1 MTKILLIAAGGAV
14 GSTLRYLLAASIQRP
29 LGDAF
34 PAGALVVNVAGCFL
48 IGLLATLFADPV
60 PLKEEHRLAILVGV
74 LGGFTTFSAFA
85 LDALTLVQR
94 GHTARAAAY
103 VVGTN
108 VLCLAACWAGWRV
121 ASLWS
126 VPAAPTPAG

>member
-1 MTKILLIAAGGAV
+1 MTKLLLIAAGGAV
-14 GSTLRYLLAASIQRP
+14 GATLRYALAAPLQRP

-34 PAGALVVNVAGCFL
+34 PAGTLAINVAGCFL
-48 IGLLATLFADPV
+48 IGLLATLFAGPF

-85 LDALTLVQR
+85 LEALTLVQR
-94 GHTARAAAY
+94 GHTGRAAAY

-108 VLCLAACWAGWRV
+108 ILSLAACWAGWRV

-126 VPAAPTPAG
+126 VPAAPTPAA